1 MNNKYSLSI
10 ALAQWLRLNALLLLC
25 MIAVRPLFFLEVYFR
40 VGLAPIHF
48 FTILSG
54 AIYDLLLVCRIFA
67 YGLIP
72 FLVLH
77 AFFPKTA
84 RGIFIG
90 LIVFYAVVSALL
102 AEYYCNLTMP
112 LDHVILM
119 YSYQDLKTTLSSSAT
134 LSIGQVIWFLL
145 QVGVPVG
152 IVVWSRKWGV
162 KSGKRR
168 EKSGKS
174 SVLRGVLAVL
184 IVAVGLLVPYNRMIR
199 EERLYPAHYDFCLA
213 VNQPS
218 YSYIKIADYLRNEVF
233 RDVFADSDLFDEH
246 LKEAVAAYHAVHP
259 EFEYD
264 YPDYPFYRKA
274 TDPDV
279 LSPFLRQTSD
289 GLPPNL
295 VFIIVEGL
303 GRRLTAVWE
312 PVLSFTPFIDSLAS
326 EGLFW
331 PQCLSTAER
340 TFAVLPSVFASA
352 PHGRYG
358 FCTTLSQTPR
368 HHSLLRDLERNGY
381 YSSFYYGGELTFDH
395 YDFFLQANHVDYLFS
410 PSIVVEDTAK
420 SRLLT
425 ENHRWGLD
433 DDQLVELAIAQKRQ
447 DTVARRPFVDMY
459 LTLST
464 HEPFVVDDLEH
475 YEELARQRVEST
487 PNVTDQER
495 SNVMKNLNIFA
506 CYLYMDECIRNLF
519 AYYAS
524 RPDFE
529 NTLFVLTGD
538 HRMAYLPFGSSIR
551 KYNVPLVIYSP
562 LLSRSKQ
569 MEAVVSHLD
578 ITPSLNAY
586 LHANYDY
593 AIDDHCHW
601 LGTSFDTVSEFRN
614 TRKLAFMLN
623 NRDVVDYY
631 SGNHI
636 LSSQKL
642 FQLNSR
648 LVETKDD
655 NENLCKLLMNELDN
669 FDLISRFV
677 VKEDLLLPRGDQS
690 NLYSCLLDFDHNSM
704 SVFDK
709 YLVKDSAFLRVG
721 KEVEYFS
728 LCSNLAVL
736 PIYEDLLVE
745 VSFDIRSVDTSLTLP
760 ALCVSLGDA
769 YAQRNL
775 SEVNGLNT
783 GKWEHYHAR
792 IPMEVIHQTET
803 QALKLVLWKKNSSSF
818 ELDNLVVNVEA
829 SLRQKDQ

>member
-1 MNNKYSLSI
+1 MNNKKSLSI

-199 EERLYPAHYDFCLA
+199 EERLYPSHYDFCLA

-233 RDVFADSDLFDEH
+233 RDVFEDSDLFDEH

-447 DTVARRPFVDMY
+447 DTVTRRPFVDMY

-475 YEELARQRVEST
+475 YEELARQRVENT

-586 LHANYDY
+586 LHANYNY

-623 NRDVVDYY
+623 NRDVVDYC

-642 FQLNSR
+642 FQLDSR

-760 ALCVSLGDA
+760 ALRVALGDA

-792 IPMEVIHQTET
+792 IPMEVLHQTET
-803 QALKLVLWKKNSSSF
+803 QALKLVLWKKNPSSF